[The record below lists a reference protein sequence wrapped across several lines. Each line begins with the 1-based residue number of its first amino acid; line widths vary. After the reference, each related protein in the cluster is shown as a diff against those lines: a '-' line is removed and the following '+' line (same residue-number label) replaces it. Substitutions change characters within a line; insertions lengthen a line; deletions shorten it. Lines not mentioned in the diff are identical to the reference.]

1 MLIHLVLDTSGS
13 MGEWGKLLIARG
25 VARAMEQYL
34 RLGYG
39 SADLKLV
46 AWSNEARV
54 VDWRSDQEFPPEVL
68 VSGGAANAKAL
79 VSYFGLQP
87 SGKVLLLTDGFWS
100 LADARELKRWKQGL
114 QPDTLRVIKIGA
126 DANPQLKENDVLP
139 VEDFFAA
146 LDGWLEGGAA

>member
-1 MLIHLVLDTSGS
+1 M
-13 MGEWGKLLIARG
+13 
-25 VARAMEQYL
+25 
-34 RLGYG
+34 
-39 SADLKLV
+39 
-46 AWSNEARV
+46 
-54 VDWRSDQEFPPEVL
+54 
-68 VSGGAANAKAL
+68 
-79 VSYFGLQP
+79 
-87 SGKVLLLTDGFWS
+87 LLTDGFWS